1 MSVSLF
7 VGKGRG
13 RNNECIQEPR
23 MWLMRG
29 TSQKKKSLPPMPWT
43 SAEEKGVVPLKN
55 DGISQ
60 LDLE

>member
-1 MSVSLF
+1 MHSRAEDVADAGD
-7 VGKGRG
+7 VA
-13 RNNECIQEPR
+13 E
-23 MWLMRG
+23 
-29 TSQKKKSLPPMPWT
+29 KKSLPPMPWT